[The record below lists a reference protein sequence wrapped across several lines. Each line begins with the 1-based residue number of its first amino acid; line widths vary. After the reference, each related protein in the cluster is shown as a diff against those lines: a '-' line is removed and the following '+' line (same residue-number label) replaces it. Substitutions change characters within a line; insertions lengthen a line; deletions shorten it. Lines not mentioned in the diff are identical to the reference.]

1 MTLIEAIA
9 TLFGV
14 LCVWLTIRQNIL
26 CWPAGLIQVFL
37 YVFVFYRVRLYSD
50 MMLHVIYIIMQ
61 LYGWY
66 HWQTSRTRET
76 ALPVTTMQRKDLL
89 MCSAIILFGTAFWG
103 SGMQVFTDAS
113 AVYADAFV
121 AVTSLAAQFLMAR
134 KKLESWIFWVIVDIV
149 AIAVYLYK
157 DLVLTAGL
165 YGLFLCMALAGY
177 VQWRSSAKDFSP
189 ATMAGAD

>member
-1 MTLIEAIA
+1 VRLAYNSAKHTLLARWVDSGISLCFRLLPSKA
-9 TLFGV
+9 LFGYDASRY
-14 LCVWLTIRQNIL
+14 LYHNAALWLVSLADKPNPRD
-26 CWPAGLIQVFL
+26 C
-37 YVFVFYRVRLYSD
+37 
-50 MMLHVIYIIMQ
+50 
-61 LYGWY
+61 
-66 HWQTSRTRET
+66 TSRHYDATEGL
-76 ALPVTTMQRKDLL
+76 AYVLGYYFVWH
-89 MCSAIILFGTAFWG
+89 CILGIGHASFP
-103 SGMQVFTDAS
+103 DAS

-177 VQWRSSAKDFSP
+177 VQWRSSAKYFSP